1 MNYPAAEL
9 RGIKMNFYLIN
20 PDAEHRGIL
29 LIKLNL
35 KKHCVETELK
45 RLYNRSLSQY
55 FKHGCNQKQIE
66 KIIDVIKTV
75 LENSNISN
83 LRSKYPELS
92 GNSEADIL
100 LSTDRQD
107 RIVILI
113 NGLEINPF
121 EKA

>member
-1 MNYPAAEL
+1 M
-9 RGIKMNFYLIN
+9 K
-20 PDAEHRGIL
+20 
-29 LIKLNL
+29 IKLNL

-55 FKHGCNQKQIE
+55 FKPGSNQKQIE

-92 GNSEADIL
+92 GNSEADIV
-100 LSTDRQD
+100 LSTGRQD
-107 RIVILI
+107 QIVILI
-113 NGLEINPF
+113 NGLEINPC

>member
-1 MNYPAAEL
+1 M
-9 RGIKMNFYLIN
+9 K
-20 PDAEHRGIL
+20 
-29 LIKLNL
+29 IKLNL

-45 RLYNRSLSQY
+45 RLYNRNLSQY
-55 FKHGCNQKQIE
+55 FKPGSNQKQIE

-92 GNSEADIL
+92 GNSEADIVL
-100 LSTDRQD
+100 ATDRQD
-107 RIVILI
+107 QVIILI

-121 EKA
+121 EMA

>member
-1 MNYPAAEL
+1 M
-9 RGIKMNFYLIN
+9 K
-20 PDAEHRGIL
+20 
-29 LIKLNL
+29 IKLNL

-55 FKHGCNQKQIE
+55 FKPGSNQKQIE

-75 LENSNISN
+75 LENSNISD

-92 GNSEADIL
+92 GNSEANIL
-100 LSTDRQD
+100 LTTDRQD
-107 RIVILI
+107 QVVISI

>member
-1 MNYPAAEL
+1 M
-9 RGIKMNFYLIN
+9 I
-20 PDAEHRGIL
+20 
-29 LIKLNL
+29 IKLNL

-45 RLYNRSLSQY
+45 RLYNRNLSQY
-55 FKHGCNQKQIE
+55 LKPGCNQKQIE

-83 LRSKYPELS
+83 LRSKYSELS
-92 GNSEADIL
+92 GNSEADIV
-100 LSTDRQD
+100 LSIDRQD
-107 RIVILI
+107 QIVILI

>member
-1 MNYPAAEL
+1 M
-9 RGIKMNFYLIN
+9 K
-20 PDAEHRGIL
+20 
-29 LIKLNL
+29 IKLNL

-55 FKHGCNQKQIE
+55 FKPGSNQKQNE

-107 RIVILI
+107 QIVILI

>member
-1 MNYPAAEL
+1 M
-9 RGIKMNFYLIN
+9 K
-20 PDAEHRGIL
+20 
-29 LIKLNL
+29 IKLNL
-35 KKHCVETELK
+35 KKHCIETELK
-45 RLYNRSLSQY
+45 RLYNRNLSQY
-55 FKHGCNQKQIE
+55 FKPGCNQKQIE

-92 GNSEADIL
+92 GNSEANIL
-100 LSTDRQD
+100 LKTDRQYQV
-107 RIVILI
+107 VISI

>member
-1 MNYPAAEL
+1 M
-9 RGIKMNFYLIN
+9 K
-20 PDAEHRGIL
+20 
-29 LIKLNL
+29 IKLNL

-55 FKHGCNQKQIE
+55 FKPGSNQEQIE

-83 LRSKYPELS
+83 LRSKYPELA
-92 GNSEADIL
+92 GKSEANIVL
-100 LSTDRQD
+100 TTDRQD
-107 RIVILI
+107 QVVILI

>member
-1 MNYPAAEL
+1 M
-9 RGIKMNFYLIN
+9 K
-20 PDAEHRGIL
+20 
-29 LIKLNL
+29 IKLNL

-55 FKHGCNQKQIE
+55 FKPGSNQEQIE

-83 LRSKYPELS
+83 LRSKYPELA
-92 GNSEADIL
+92 GKSEADIVL
-100 LSTDRQD
+100 TTDRQD
-107 RIVILI
+107 QVVILI

>member
-1 MNYPAAEL
+1 MN
-9 RGIKMNFYLIN
+9 
-20 PDAEHRGIL
+20 
-29 LIKLNL
+29 IKLNL

-45 RLYNRSLSQY
+45 RLYNRNLSKY
-55 FKHGCNQKQIE
+55 FKPGCNQKQIE

-92 GNSEADIL
+92 GNSEANIL
-100 LSTDRQD
+100 LTTDRQGQV
-107 RIVILI
+107 VISI

>member
-1 MNYPAAEL
+1 M
-9 RGIKMNFYLIN
+9 K
-20 PDAEHRGIL
+20 
-29 LIKLNL
+29 IKLNL

-55 FKHGCNQKQIE
+55 FKPGSNQKQIE

-92 GNSEADIL
+92 GNSEADIVL
-100 LSTDRQD
+100 TTDRQD
-107 RIVILI
+107 QIVILI

>member
-1 MNYPAAEL
+1 M
-9 RGIKMNFYLIN
+9 K
-20 PDAEHRGIL
+20 
-29 LIKLNL
+29 IKLNL

-55 FKHGCNQKQIE
+55 FKSGSNQEQIE

-75 LENSNISN
+75 LKNSNLSN
-83 LRSKYPELS
+83 LRSTYPELA
-92 GNSEADIL
+92 GKSEANIVL
-100 LSTDRQD
+100 TTDRQD
-107 RIVILI
+107 QVVILI

>member
-1 MNYPAAEL
+1 M
-9 RGIKMNFYLIN
+9 K
-20 PDAEHRGIL
+20 
-29 LIKLNL
+29 IKLNL

-55 FKHGCNQKQIE
+55 FKPGSNQKQIE
-66 KIIDVIKTV
+66 KITAIIKTV

-92 GNSEADIL
+92 GNSEADIVL
-100 LSTDRQD
+100 TTDRQD
-107 RIVILI
+107 QIVILI

>member
-1 MNYPAAEL
+1 M
-9 RGIKMNFYLIN
+9 K
-20 PDAEHRGIL
+20 
-29 LIKLNL
+29 IKLNL
-35 KKHCVETELK
+35 KKHCFETELK
-45 RLYNRSLSQY
+45 RLYSRSLSQY
-55 FKHGCNQKQIE
+55 FKPGSNQKQIE

-92 GNSEADIL
+92 GNSEANIL
-100 LSTDRQD
+100 LTTNRQD
-107 RIVILI
+107 QVVISI

>member
-1 MNYPAAEL
+1 M
-9 RGIKMNFYLIN
+9 K
-20 PDAEHRGIL
+20 
-29 LIKLNL
+29 IKLNL

-55 FKHGCNQKQIE
+55 FKSGSNQKQIE

-92 GNSEADIL
+92 GNSEADIVL
-100 LSTDRQD
+100 TTDRQD
-107 RIVILI
+107 QVVILI

>member
-1 MNYPAAEL
+1 M
-9 RGIKMNFYLIN
+9 K
-20 PDAEHRGIL
+20 
-29 LIKLNL
+29 IKLNL

-55 FKHGCNQKQIE
+55 FKPGSNQEQIE

-83 LRSKYPELS
+83 LRSNYPELA
-92 GNSEADIL
+92 GKSEADIVL
-100 LSTDRQD
+100 TTDRQD
-107 RIVILI
+107 QVVILI

>member
-1 MNYPAAEL
+1 M
-9 RGIKMNFYLIN
+9 K
-20 PDAEHRGIL
+20 
-29 LIKLNL
+29 IKLNL

-55 FKHGCNQKQIE
+55 FKPGSNQKQIE
-66 KIIDVIKTV
+66 KIIDVIKIV

-92 GNSEADIL
+92 GNSEANIVL
-100 LSTDRQD
+100 TTDRQD
-107 RIVILI
+107 QVVILI

>member
-1 MNYPAAEL
+1 MN
-9 RGIKMNFYLIN
+9 
-20 PDAEHRGIL
+20 
-29 LIKLNL
+29 IKLNL

-55 FKHGCNQKQIE
+55 FKPGSNQKQIE
-66 KIIDVIKTV
+66 KILDVIKTV

-107 RIVILI
+107 QIVILI

>member
-1 MNYPAAEL
+1 M
-9 RGIKMNFYLIN
+9 K
-20 PDAEHRGIL
+20 
-29 LIKLNL
+29 IKLNL

-55 FKHGCNQKQIE
+55 FKPGSNQKQIE

-83 LRSKYPELS
+83 LRSKYPDLS
-92 GNSEADIL
+92 GNSEADIVL
-100 LSTDRQD
+100 TTDRQD
-107 RIVILI
+107 QVVILI

>member
-1 MNYPAAEL
+1 M
-9 RGIKMNFYLIN
+9 K
-20 PDAEHRGIL
+20 
-29 LIKLNL
+29 IKLNL

-55 FKHGCNQKQIE
+55 FKPGCNQKQIE

-92 GNSEADIL
+92 GNSEADIVL
-100 LSTDRQD
+100 TTDRQD
-107 RIVILI
+107 QVVILI
-113 NGLEINPF
+113 NCLEINPC